1 MRTNRVIAIVA
12 FCTMTLAIAA
22 GHAQQKPAPAAAAS
36 TQPQVQGVLNQYCV
50 TCHNAQVKAGS
61 LELQDKD
68 LSRLETHPVVWE
80 SVVRKLRTGMMPPP
94 SARRPERATLDGVAA
109 WLEAGLDRVAARAPN
124 PGSPSLHRMNR
135 HEYANAVRDLLDL
148 EVDVTALL
156 PSDST
161 VAGFD
166 NIADVLGTSP
176 ALAQSYVSAA
186 MKISRLAIG
195 DLTAPPLPVTHSPPA
210 GASQSAHVDGLPL
223 GTQGGMVV
231 RHIFPV
237 DAEYQIQAGGGGRID
252 ITIDGTPIPA
262 GRGRIPIPAGPR
274 TIRVANVAGFDTAR
288 MDGIFSAP
296 AGRGRGMSVTIT
308 GPFRPSGPGD
318 TPSRRRIFV
327 CGSTALTASRP
338 MTPDQETACART
350 IIQTLA
356 RRAFRRHVPADDP
369 SLQTLMQFYRDARS
383 AGTFDDGVQHAVARV
398 LVDPQ
403 FVFRMEHVP
412 ANLADGAVYRLKDT
426 EIATRLSFFLWSSVP
441 DDALLDLAIAGRL
454 SDRAV
459 LERETRRMLADPKSK
474 ALIDNFAA
482 QWMHL
487 RELDNAQPDS
497 PDFDGSLRVSFA
509 REMQLFFGS
518 VLREDRSLIDLLD
531 ADYTFVDE
539 RLARHYGIPGVTGSF
554 FRRVPLAANHPRRG
568 VLGKGSVLLVTSVA
582 NRTSPVER
590 GQWVL
595 ENLLGSPAPNPP
607 PGVETNLDQPVE
619 DTGKPMT
626 LRQRMDLHRR
636 QPTCASCHSIMDPI
650 GFSLENFDLVG
661 KWREQDGGSPIDA
674 TGVMVDGTRLDGP
687 ASLRRALLDRSNA
700 FVSVASEKLLTYA
713 VGRVMTPSDMPAV
726 RAIVRNA
733 ARNDYR
739 FSSLVVGVVDSQ
751 PFQMR
756 TVDRPVP
763 SAVEGPRA
771 AAAR

>member
-1 MRTNRVIAIVA
+1 
-12 FCTMTLAIAA
+12 
-22 GHAQQKPAPAAAAS
+22 
-36 TQPQVQGVLNQYCV
+36 
-50 TCHNAQVKAGS
+50 
-61 LELQDKD
+61 
-68 LSRLETHPVVWE
+68 
-80 SVVRKLRTGMMPPP
+80 
-94 SARRPERATLDGVAA
+94 
-109 WLEAGLDRVAARAPN
+109 
-124 PGSPSLHRMNR
+124 MNR

-195 DLTAPPLPVTHSPPA
+195 DLTAPPLPVTHAAPA
-210 GASQSAHVDGLPL
+210 GALQSAHVEGLPL

-231 RHIFPV
+231 RHTFPV
-237 DAEYQIQAGGGGRID
+237 DAEYQIQAGGGGRVD

-274 TIRVANVAGFDTAR
+274 TIRVATVAGFDTAR

-327 CGSTALTASRP
+327 CRP
-338 MTPDQETACART
+338 AAADQETSCART
-350 IIQTLA
+350 IVQTLA

-369 SLQTLMQFYRDARS
+369 SLQTLMQFYAEARS
-383 AGTFDDGVQHAVARV
+383 AGTFDDGIQQAVARV

-412 ANLADGAVYRLKDT
+412 ANLAAGAVYRLKDT

-441 DDALLDLAIAGRL
+441 DDTLLDLAIAGRL
-454 SDRAV
+454 SDPAV

-497 PDFDGSLRVSFA
+497 PDFDGTLRVSFE
-509 REMQLFFGS
+509 REMQLFFDS
-518 VLREDRSLIDLLD
+518 ILREDRSLIDLLD

-568 VLGKGSVLLVTSVA
+568 VLGKGSVLLVTSAA

-607 PGVETNLDQPVE
+607 PGVETNLDQKAE
-619 DTGKPMT
+619 DTAKPRT

-636 QPTCASCHSIMDPI
+636 QPTCASCHSIMDPV

-661 KWREQDGGSPIDA
+661 KWREQEDGSPVDA

-713 VGRVMTPSDMPAV
+713 VGRVTTAADMPAV

-739 FSSLVVGVVDSQ
+739 FSSLVVGVVNSQ

-756 TVDRPVP
+756 TVDRP
-763 SAVEGPRA
+763 RA